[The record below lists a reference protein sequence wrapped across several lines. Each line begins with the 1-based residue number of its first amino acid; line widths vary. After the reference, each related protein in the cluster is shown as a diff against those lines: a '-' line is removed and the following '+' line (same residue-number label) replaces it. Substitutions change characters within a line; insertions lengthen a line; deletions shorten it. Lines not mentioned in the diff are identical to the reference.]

1 MTMIYKKDI
10 AHCMGHGCPFT
21 HKCYRNY
28 LHHEFKRSK
37 SVDVAPYINEM
48 YIKLFDNCSSI
59 ILLQNE
65 KLQEV

>member
-1 MTMIYKKDI
+1 
-10 AHCMGHGCPFT
+10 MGHGCPFT

-37 SVDVAPYINEM
+37 SVEVAPYINEM

-65 KLQEV
+65 KL